1 MPPVA
6 EEEELRSQ
14 VKEALQ
20 GEDLP
25 KRIKKL
31 NQKQIRKLTRAILIF
46 SENLANLEM
55 YPYQREFASRCIL
68 SVLTSDAENMTGL
81 FARQSGKSTTLAV
94 IINGMMVMLPL
105 LTEFIDDARIQK
117 FKNGFWVG
125 IYAPSHEQ
133 ASLLFSKILMYLH
146 SEHAAEILRDDEIGI
161 EMDSVKGNRAQL
173 PNGSY
178 ARSHSA
184 AIQAKI
190 EGATWHLIVI
200 EEAQDVN
207 PYVYKKSISPM
218 GASTAASTIKIGTCN
233 TVRSDFYDNCQRN
246 VRRDMA
252 QQDHALKLHFQYDYE
267 VVTRYNQWYRIYVQK
282 EISQLGFDS
291 DEFRM
296 AYRLHWI
303 LERGMLVDPALFALM
318 GKNYSPFT
326 YDPVHEIVAGIDIGK
341 AEASTVVTL
350 IIPDYG
356 KGARMGPDDFR
367 SFKKVINWLEIRGDD
382 YVAQMAQIRDF
393 FSNYRRLKRVMIDAT
408 GVGQPLYDWLCNYF
422 AQQIEE
428 GTMEIIPFIAT
439 SESNHEGYLRLMGDL
454 QNERLEYPNS
464 ERARKNQRQRN
475 FVQQVTNL
483 QKIYRGAYLTVEAGE
498 EVPQKDFGSSLM
510 LACYACD
517 YVSDENREVEV
528 VSNFL
533 VDAADRRSRGLGSDR
548 SGRALHRM

>member
-1 MPPVA
+1 MPVV
-6 EEEELRSQ
+6 EDQELKEQ
-14 VKEALQ
+14 VRDAL
-20 GEDLP
+20 EDEGLP
-25 KRIKKL
+25 RR
-31 NQKQIRKLTRAILIF
+31 IRKLNKKQVAKLAKAILVF

-68 SVLTSDAENMTGL
+68 SVLTSDAENITGL

-94 IINGMMVMLPL
+94 IINGLMVMLPL
-105 LTEFIDDARIQK
+105 LAEFIDDDRIQK

-125 IYAPSHEQ
+125 VYAPSHEQ
-133 ASLLFSKILMYLH
+133 SGMLFDKVLYYLH
-146 SEHAAEILRDDEIGI
+146 SEHAAAILADDEIGI
-161 EMDSVKGNRAQL
+161 SLDEKGSRAEL

-178 ARSHSA
+178 TKSHSA
-184 AIQAKI
+184 APQAKI

-200 EEAQDVN
+200 EESQDVD

-218 GASTAASTIKIGTCN
+218 GASTAATTIKIGTCN

-246 VRRDMA
+246 VRRDLNA
-252 QQDHALKLHFQYDYE
+252 ADPTQKLHFQYDYE
-267 VVTRYNQWYRIYVQK
+267 VVCRYNQWYRIYIRK
-282 EISQLGFDS
+282 EMDQLGFDS

-326 YDPVHEIVAGIDIGK
+326 YDPVHEIIAGIDIGK
-341 AEASTVVTL
+341 AEGSTVVTL
-350 IIPDYG
+350 IIPDYK
-356 KGARMGPDDFR
+356 KGARIGPEDFR
-367 SFKKVINWLEIRGDD
+367 CYKKVVNWLEIRGDD
-382 YVAQMAQIRDF
+382 YIAQEAQMRDF
-393 FSNYRRLKRVMIDAT
+393 FANYRQLKRIMIDAT
-408 GVGQPLYDWLCNYF
+408 GVGQPIYDWLCNYYQDRIDTGELEVF
-422 AQQIEE
+422 
-428 GTMEIIPFIAT
+428 PFIAT
-439 SESNHEGYLRLMGDL
+439 SESNHEGFLRLMGDL

-475 FVQQVTNL
+475 FVQQITNL

-517 YVSDENREVEV
+517 YVSEENREAEQE
-528 VSNFL
+528 SNFL
-533 VDAADRRSRGLGSDR
+533 VSPGERRGRGLGSDR
-548 SGRALHRM
+548 SRPLHHM